1 MPSNLKRIESTY
13 QWYECV
19 PCKMYMHVQ
28 FIKLR
33 KNDSRAHRTKFI
45 SHMEELNDVWK
56 LSHLVMVKTTSRD
69 ILQSA
74 HQQFSIVQKTYATD
88 AIRDD
93 TIERLN
99 HKLTQTYLIRS
110 HHINSHPGMQY
121 HSTCSIEIRANW
133 ILNCKDYGCFSVE
146 IVKMKSNYIH
156 SLWKPKR

>member
-1 MPSNLKRIESTY
+1 
-13 QWYECV
+13 
-19 PCKMYMHVQ
+19 MYMHVQ

-121 HSTCSIEIRANW
+121 HMVVYSSIGIRAN
-133 ILNCKDYGCFSVE
+133 
-146 IVKMKSNYIH
+146 
-156 SLWKPKR
+156 